1 MRILNFSLP
10 LEGKGDR
17 EAVDEVEH
25 SLVYLPILFRPH
37 LIRQSS
43 GLPLPGSPL
52 GSRAYAPPQGEGFY
66 QLRMLLYRAS
76 ASSLVARFSLKAE
89 AEPVATPMK
98 KACSKSSGFS
108 W

>member
-25 SLVYLPILFRPH
+25 SLVYLPMLFRPH
-37 LIRQSS
+37 LICQSF
-43 GLPLPGSPL
+43 GLPPS
-52 GSRAYAPPQGEGFY
+52 PQGEGFY
-66 QLRMLLYRAS
+66 QLRMLLYKAS
-76 ASSLVARFSLKAE
+76 ASALVARFSLKAE

>member
-43 GLPLPGSPL
+43 GLPPS
-52 GSRAYAPPQGEGFY
+52 PQGEGFY

-89 AEPVATPMK
+89 AEPVATPM
-98 KACSKSSGFS
+98 
-108 W
+108 